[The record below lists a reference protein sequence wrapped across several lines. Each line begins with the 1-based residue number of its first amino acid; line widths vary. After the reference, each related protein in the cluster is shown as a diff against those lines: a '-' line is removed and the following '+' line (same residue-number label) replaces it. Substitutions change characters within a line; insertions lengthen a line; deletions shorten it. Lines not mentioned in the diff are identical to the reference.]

1 MVGVPA
7 NPMKFQD
14 EADAACMKRLAA
26 GDSSALHDI
35 MQRYRH
41 RVLSVA
47 YRYMRNWADAED
59 MTQEA
64 FVRLWQSAERYEPQA
79 KLMTYLYRITAN
91 VCLDARRQRA
101 RRPQQEWEDDID
113 RPSTLP
119 EPEQVLEGD
128 EAADRIARAVAA
140 LPDRQRLAV
149 IFLRYEGLNYR
160 QIAETMDMS
169 VSAADS
175 LIARA
180 MANLRQ
186 SLADLL
192 GKD

>member
-1 MVGVPA
+1 
-7 NPMKFQD
+7 MKFQD

-26 GDSSALHDI
+26 GDASALRDI
-35 MQRYRH
+35 MERYRH

-79 KLMTYLYRITAN
+79 RLMTYLYRITAN
-91 VCLDARRQRA
+91 VCLDARRRRA
-101 RRPQQEWEDDID
+101 RRPQTGWEDDVD
-113 RPSTLP
+113 RQSISP
-119 EPEQVLEGD
+119 EPGQVLEGH
-128 EAADRIARAVAA
+128 ETADRIAQAVAA

-149 IFLRYEGLNYR
+149 ILLRYEGLNYR
-160 QIAETMDMS
+160 QIAEAMEMS

-180 MANLRQ
+180 MARLRQ

>member
-1 MVGVPA
+1 MQ
-7 NPMKFQD
+7 FQD
-14 EADAACMKRLAA
+14 QADAACMSQLAA
-26 GDSSALHDI
+26 GDASALQTI

-47 YRYMRNWADAED
+47 YRHMGNWADAED

-64 FVRLWQSAERYEPQA
+64 FVRLWQSADRYEPNA

-91 VCLDARRQRA
+91 LCLDARRRRA
-101 RRPQQEWEDDID
+101 RRPQTEWDDQMNT
-113 RPSTLP
+113 PSP
-119 EPEQVLEGD
+119 SPDPGQVLEGG
-128 EAADRIARAVAA
+128 EVADRIARAVAD
-140 LPDRQRLAV
+140 LPERQRLAV

-160 QIAETMDMS
+160 QIADTMDLS

-180 MANLRQ
+180 MANLRKA
-186 SLADLL
+186 LADLL
-192 GKD
+192 EKD